1 MDRHAGVEHNTDVIL
16 LYMQTVTQMVAER
29 EKRETIQQASVKREN
44 KRLMGR
50 GKGEIG
56 GYTNYNR

>member
-1 MDRHAGVEHNTDVIL
+1 
-16 LYMQTVTQMVAER
+16 MQTVTQMVAER